1 MKIWDEIDDMRAM
14 VPRVLAGIAGVALII
29 VAAFL
34 NRL

>member
-1 MKIWDEIDDMRAM
+1 MMIREIENLQAIL
-14 VPRVLAGIAGVALII
+14 PRVLTGIAGVGVII